1 MKTTKSILVLF
12 LLTTIAVNAGNVLDY
27 FKAWSDGNSVVVEWK
42 CPNELS
48 ISKYELQRSSDDIS
62 FTTVE
67 TFTSK
72 GSGYVYKFTDEDV
85 FFKDGDP
92 DGDKTQSE
100 SKYSY
105 RLKIMNVDNSFIYSN
120 FVTVKPNISSI
131 RRTWGMIKEMF
142 R

>member
-1 MKTTKSILVLF
+1 MKTTKAILLIF
-12 LLTTIAVNAGNVLDY
+12 ILGTIAVNAGNVLDY

-42 CPNELS
+42 CPSEIS
-48 ISKYELQRSSDDIS
+48 ISKFELQRSSDDIN

-67 TFTSK
+67 TFSSK

-85 FFKDGDP
+85 FFKDVNPGDESP
-92 DGDKTQSE
+92 QSE
-100 SKYSY
+100 SRYSY
-105 RLKIMNVDNSFIYSN
+105 RLRIINVDNSYVLSN
-120 FVTVKPNISSI
+120 SVTVKPNISSI